1 MSVVAGKV
9 LSTVNAPYG
18 TTLSAEQLASKIS
31 DPASAAVSF
40 DPSAFS
46 FFSEVDESIQISFL
60 DEMHVDPTAASDLA
74 RKFSLLAG
82 YPLPLARTGQ
92 QMLLPV

>member
-1 MSVVAGKV
+1 MSIVAVKV

-18 TTLSAEQLASKIS
+18 TTLSTEQLASKIS
-31 DPASAAVSF
+31 DPASAVSF